1 MNLQVIISPDGD
13 AVWVSGPLPGAVHDL
28 AAARIW
34 GILAE
39 LAGCGLVV
47 LAAPACEKARA
58 PRQILAGAN
67 RWDGSPVLPVG
78 AYLT

>member
-1 MNLQVIISPDGD
+1 VAEPGHDR
-13 AVWVSGPLPGAVHDL
+13 VSAE
-28 AAARIW
+28 AARKFWARIW
-34 GILAE
+34 GIVAE

-67 RWDGSPVLPVG
+67 RWDGSPVLLVG